1 MAAKSKVY
9 YESSQRGKL
18 KKNIRP
24 AILWIGLD
32 VCKNMGKHQ
41 VKRVTA
47 VRKYMKP
54 LLLMLHLNKLLH
66 VQSFIKERFMLI
78 QLLF

>member
-18 KKNIRP
+18 KENIRP

-47 VRKYMKP
+47 VRKYMEP
-54 LLLMLHLNKLLH
+54 LLLMLHLNKPLH